1 MIIIDFENIVNDLT
15 KAFGLTDYVNDIVK
29 ESNNKMPDLPM
40 TKYGKDGLLEGI
52 LSNGHMIFF
61 AAIVLI
67 LLGLIFYIGSKYKSG
82 RLVIAI
88 LGLVS
93 FLLTVGVSVGTAK
106 VATDVVSKIESV
118 DRLITKNMK

>member
-52 LSNGHMIFF
+52 L
-61 AAIVLI
+61 
-67 LLGLIFYIGSKYKSG
+67 
-82 RLVIAI
+82 
-88 LGLVS
+88 
-93 FLLTVGVSVGTAK
+93 
-106 VATDVVSKIESV
+106 
-118 DRLITKNMK
+118 